1 MIYRKAQFKVRSDK
15 IEEAE
20 GIIASFITQVHTN
33 EPDTKIY
40 DAFLEE
46 DGSTFM
52 HLMAFS
58 GAEAEERHRNT
69 PYVQEFVA
77 KLYPLCEEQPVF
89 TRLSPIG
96 QAK

>member
-1 MIYRKAQFKVRSDK
+1 MIYRRAEFKVRHDK

-20 GIIASFITQVHTN
+20 GIIAAFITQVHTN

-46 DGSTFM
+46 DGYTFM

-58 GAEAEERHRNT
+58 GADAEEQHRNT
-69 PYVQEFVA
+69 PYLQEFVA
-77 KLYPLCEEQPVF
+77 KLYPLCEVQPVF
-89 TRLSPIG
+89 TKLSAIG
-96 QAK
+96 VAK